1 MTLTALPS
9 SAGSLHSVRFG
20 LMTAT
25 AHAEGTRTVVVL
37 RGEAD
42 YATTHALA
50 DILSWVTAWRC
61 DDIVVDLADLN
72 FIDTATVS
80 VLAECRL
87 LMEQSGRKMMFRS
100 PSSLAARLLSVSALT
115 DCIETC
121 ESLPTQSIPM
131 GSGLR

>member
-1 MTLTALPS
+1 MTLTVPQS

-25 AHAEGTRTVVVL
+25 AHADGPRTVVLL

-50 DILSWVTAWRC
+50 DILSWVTAWRSG
-61 DDIVVDLADLN
+61 DIVVDLSDLN
-72 FIDTATVS
+72 FIDTATVR

-87 LMEQSGRKMMFRS
+87 LMGQSGRKMTFRS
-100 PSSLAARLLSVSALT
+100 PSSLAARLLSVSDLT
-115 DCIETC
+115 DCIETR
-121 ESLPTQSIPM
+121 ESHPTRSIPT